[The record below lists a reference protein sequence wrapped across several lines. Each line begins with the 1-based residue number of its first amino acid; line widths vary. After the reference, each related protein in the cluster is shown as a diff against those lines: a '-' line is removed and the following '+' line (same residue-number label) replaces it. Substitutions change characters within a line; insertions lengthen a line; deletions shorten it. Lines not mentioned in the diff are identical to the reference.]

1 MKSFLLWI
9 SAVFNVVLIA
19 SADLGTDWK
28 WHVQLVHIQQAPAQ
42 TFQCSGTLLN
52 KLFVATAAHCLYNL
66 NGDRLNKS
74 QLIILLVD
82 GQHRSIIRTFQPDPF
97 DVEWLNN
104 DFVLLLLD
112 REVNFNELVA
122 PISIPDPRMVLP
134 QDVHTPVLNGSTFS
148 TNDEATC
155 LTNAKTLFGMMYADA
170 VCLGQFEKTHKYHRS
185 AGSGLYVEHNSS
197 WHLVGIAM
205 YATGPSEA
213 HITYIGGVL
222 LERHLTWTRRVLAHY
237 SESIPLSEINCRSYV
252 SNGNLP
258 FEWVYPMVK
267 LVDSEENSLRTMCH
281 GTVISPRY
289 VLTTSRCAL
298 TAKKIFIQYDD
309 RRSFGWFSVKNVST
323 SGRLALIA
331 LDRDVN
337 ANSGIIGCLYSRVT
351 PKPFAYVTRIAHTDW
366 YVGLERI
373 HVQYRIDEPLKVQ
386 YYCRNYLSEGRFT
399 SPGDPLVVQEDGEE
413 FFRVVGV
420 LDAELDCQPLE
431 YSSQQPKTAEAIN
444 VEQYLPWIEDVVW
457 RSNKSGE

>member
-237 SESIPLSEINCRSYV
+237 SESIPLSEIR
-252 SNGNLP
+252 
-258 FEWVYPMVK
+258 
-267 LVDSEENSLRTMCH
+267 
-281 GTVISPRY
+281 
-289 VLTTSRCAL
+289 
-298 TAKKIFIQYDD
+298 
-309 RRSFGWFSVKNVST
+309 
-323 SGRLALIA
+323 
-331 LDRDVN
+331 
-337 ANSGIIGCLYSRVT
+337 IIGCLYSRVT